1 MSSQSASHA
10 LRCHRSQG
18 RRGRSVSRILRQ
30 PPPPVH
36 RGSSTTAPPSKTLL
50 TLSQTLFTL
59 SQKGLTSRG
68 EFLGRLSLTETLA
81 IPTHSSKRWKNACTS
96 PTLFFS
102 YATPMEL
109 DGRTLDQAYARSRR
123 DDPRQR
129 ETRRSIE
136 CAVFGLRAFLPPRRD
151 QHVEVGQLAV
161 GRDVSRRDDFFCQEE
176 FAMWSHHA
184 AAVREDIHSAVAI
197 P

>member
-59 SQKGLTSRG
+59 IQKGLTSRG
-68 EFLGRLSLTETLA
+68 EFLGRRLRRYGV
-81 IPTHSSKRWKNACTS
+81 KRAS
-96 PTLFFS
+96 IV
-102 YATPMEL
+102 
-109 DGRTLDQAYARSRR
+109 ARCQEG
-123 DDPRQR
+123 RQR
-129 ETRRSIE
+129 
-136 CAVFGLRAFLPPRRD
+136 CPP
-151 QHVEVGQLAV
+151 
-161 GRDVSRRDDFFCQEE
+161 S
-176 FAMWSHHA
+176 
-184 AAVREDIHSAVAI
+184 
-197 P
+197 

>member
-59 SQKGLTSRG
+59 IQKGLTSRG
-68 EFLGRLSLTETLA
+68 EFLGRPSARCCRPSNQPLTGYA
-81 IPTHSSKRWKNACTS
+81 VAG
-96 PTLFFS
+96 
-102 YATPMEL
+102 ATP
-109 DGRTLDQAYARSRR
+109 A
-123 DDPRQR
+123 
-129 ETRRSIE
+129 
-136 CAVFGLRAFLPPRRD
+136 PPR
-151 QHVEVGQLAV
+151 G
-161 GRDVSRRDDFFCQEE
+161 
-176 FAMWSHHA
+176 HHF
-184 AAVREDIHSAVAI
+184 
-197 P
+197 

>member
-59 SQKGLTSRG
+59 IQKGLTSRG
-68 EFLGRLSLTETLA
+68 EFLGRPEGDFVARLA
-81 IPTHSSKRWKNACTS
+81 HGCS
-96 PTLFFS
+96 PH
-102 YATPMEL
+102 AP
-109 DGRTLDQAYARSRR
+109 AR
-123 DDPRQR
+123 PARQ
-129 ETRRSIE
+129 
-136 CAVFGLRAFLPPRRD
+136 
-151 QHVEVGQLAV
+151 VG
-161 GRDVSRRDDFFCQEE
+161 F
-176 FAMWSHHA
+176 HA
-184 AAVREDIHSAVAI
+184 
-197 P
+197 

>member
-59 SQKGLTSRG
+59 IQKGLTSRG
-68 EFLGRLSLTETLA
+68 EFLGRLSAPQAGTDPNARQQRYCGVRLDATCRALAASYRRYRPLLSTWTE
-81 IPTHSSKRWKNACTS
+81 I
-96 PTLFFS
+96 
-102 YATPMEL
+102 
-109 DGRTLDQAYARSRR
+109 
-123 DDPRQR
+123 
-129 ETRRSIE
+129 
-136 CAVFGLRAFLPPRRD
+136 
-151 QHVEVGQLAV
+151 
-161 GRDVSRRDDFFCQEE
+161 
-176 FAMWSHHA
+176 
-184 AAVREDIHSAVAI
+184 
-197 P
+197 